1 MWSSDAFGNEAQ
13 AKLLALAEEYL
24 GLPIQP
30 VLAQSFPN
38 PFNPET
44 TIRFS
49 LPVPNRISL
58 TVYNMAGQQVGILV
72 DDEYRSAGT
81 HEVVWKANG
90 QAGGIY
96 FYRLLAGDYAE
107 TRRMVLAK

>member
-1 MWSSDAFGNEAQ
+1 
-13 AKLLALAEEYL
+13 
-24 GLPIQP
+24 
-30 VLAQSFPN
+30 
-38 PFNPET
+38 
-44 TIRFS
+44 
-49 LPVPNRISL
+49 
-58 TVYNMAGQQVGILV
+58 MAGQQVGILV

-96 FYRLLAGDYAE
+96 FYRLLAGDYAK

>member
-1 MWSSDAFGNEAQ
+1 
-13 AKLLALAEEYL
+13 
-24 GLPIQP
+24 LPIQP

-44 TIRFS
+44 TIRLS
-49 LPVPNRISL
+49 LPLPNRISL
-58 TVYNMAGQQVGILV
+58 TVYNVAGQQVGILV

-81 HEVVWKANG
+81 HEVAWKANG